1 MYCRLSKYEYF
12 SLSPSSANF
21 LANFLNWTLSLNHFS
36 NNVGIRPFLSCV
48 YNTPLE
54 DMDTLLSFKKFWN
67 SPVVSLALS
76 LPFLSLIVYVLST
89 PLRNGSTS
97 QLSNLPNLVSGDI
110 FKLIIIDG
118 YILVISKSY
127 THSCLPFCGS
137 WTYAP
142 ANLSLPPIKSL
153 FALTLFGA
161 TIPTFLRYTRIAP
174 SRNLDE

>member
-1 MYCRLSKYEYF
+1 MYCRLSKYAYF
-12 SLSPSSANF
+12 SLSPCSANF
-21 LANFLNWTLSLNHFS
+21 LANFLNWTLSLNQFS
-36 NNVGIRPFLSCV
+36 NNVGMRPFLSCV

-54 DMDTLLSFKKFWN
+54 DIETLWVSKKFLN
-67 SPVVSLALS
+67 SLVVSLALS
-76 LPFLSLIVYVLST
+76 LPFLSLILYVLST

-142 ANLSLPPIKSL
+142 ANLSLPSINSL
-153 FALTLFGA
+153 FALILFGA
-161 TIPTFLRYTRIAP
+161 TIPIFFRYTRIAP
-174 SRNLDE
+174 SRNRDE